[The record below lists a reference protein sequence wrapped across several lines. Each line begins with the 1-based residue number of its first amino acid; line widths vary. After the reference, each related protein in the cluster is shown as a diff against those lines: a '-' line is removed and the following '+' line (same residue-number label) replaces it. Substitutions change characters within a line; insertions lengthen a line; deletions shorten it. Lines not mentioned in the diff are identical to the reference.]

1 MSLLIGISNEHEF
14 YSQHFLD
21 EQLTNTIAEKVK
33 AETLREKTSAEAC
46 KASPDTT
53 SEADLYRT
61 PWNRLD
67 GAAREILRQ
76 IRDAQKT
83 TDAKERIAA
92 EVLAIRHIADC
103 LGLPVIIPYV
113 RQLAETGVRLPM
125 LGEVKT
131 PTGAPYLWILHA
143 TALGGT
149 KDTVGSVRAEDDTD
163 PLELCIADAQFKETF
178 QADKK
183 AAPFRRA
190 DWNKLLS
197 DAVFTEEN
205 SPRWVLLCGL
215 TQWLL
220 IDRAKFAQRRLLRF
234 DWTEIL
240 SRRESAVLQT
250 TAVMLADSAFHAEN
264 GQCYLDVLDEG
275 SYKHAH
281 GVSEDLKYA
290 LRESIE
296 LLGNEAARQLR
307 LKAAQDKTGIFTGK
321 NRLRAAELSDECL
334 RWMYR
339 LLFLFF
345 VESRPE
351 LNYAPVNDED
361 YLAGYSLES
370 LRDLELVPLTTES
383 ERNGSYLHESI
394 TRLFKFFESGTPV
407 NNDVLPFADA
417 TANAFT
423 IEKLPST
430 LFDPAKMPL
439 LKNVVFPNYI
449 LQHVI
454 ELMSLSRPAKGKR
467 GQRRG
472 RISYAHLGLNQL
484 GAVYEALLSY
494 RGFFAKEPLYE
505 VKKTTTTEVDPLDP
519 AYFVTE
525 TELEDYTDD
534 ERVYDKDPVT
544 GDKKLRCYPKGSFIY
559 RMAGSVREDSASYYT
574 PEVLTKCLVEE
585 SLDVLVKQQLDELPN
600 DKARAEKILTWRIC
614 EPAMGSAAFLNEA
627 VNQIAELYMHYAM
640 RSESAKPLTQ
650 PEYRKELQRVK
661 MFLADRNIYGVDL
674 NPVAVELA
682 EVSLW
687 LNALSDDK
695 YVPWFGLQ
703 LHAGNSLIGCRREAY
718 WRNELNGKDPRPH
731 AVDPEGLQPGEIW
744 HFLVPTPDMSN
755 YKDPDVA
762 KLKPDALKKL
772 KDWRKKFTAKYTEP
786 ELDQLATLSIQIEML
801 WQTWAAKL
809 QELDDKTTDAY
820 SIYGHEEK
828 TGGNLVYE
836 AKMEL
841 LEKARHGDGT
851 LDSGEF
857 PRLKLVMDYWCALW
871 FWPLNDV
878 DKLPTRQDYFRQIT
892 TILSGLTTTVS
903 ATPAALPVAPG
914 TQTELFAQ
922 PQQTDLFASQEIT
935 DIQKDEGDSPNWV
948 KRRKNLEERFSAV
961 AVVNRIVERERFF
974 HWPLRLATVFM
985 PQKGEHAGFDLTLG
999 NPPWKVASW
1008 NAGDVLANKNPKY
1021 LIHDKE
1027 YSAKGIQ
1034 DVVLGKRDLDADGR
1048 KFFEQ
1053 FPEVYQEWL
1062 TAFES
1067 TAGAR
1072 IFCSSSSMYPEL
1084 EGTRTDLFKIFLP
1097 TVWRHAADN
1106 AVQGLVHPDTVYTET
1121 KGDVL
1126 RAETYRRLRKHYQFR
1141 NELKLFPDVGHPVE
1155 FSINIYG
1162 IASDKFSFDSIN
1174 NLFSAKTISRCRN
1187 SSVNCPIPGKKDS
1200 DGNWNTQGHPSRI
1213 LHFDN
1218 QALTTI
1224 ASIFGGNPAAPLL
1237 PSSHA
1242 MELLTILEKFGQCP
1256 RRLDNYGNDLSIS
1269 SCWNETTSKKDGTIR
1284 ELPDNVTVFPT
1295 SPKQVIYNGPHINI
1309 GGVLHKTPDNPC
1321 FNPKTWTKI
1330 DLTYIHDDYLPRV
1343 KYLPNVDE
1351 QEYRVRADKVAWD
1364 KDQYDKAGKL
1374 VHLGTPASDFYRVA
1388 LREMVGTESER
1399 TLTSGILSR
1408 FTSYIHTVEAI
1419 AFHSVD
1425 VVPKI
1430 AGYFA
1435 SLPVDFYVRQQNKG
1449 HLLPTLLRGIP
1460 LPDFGSYES
1469 AIRTR
1474 ALCLNCLTSYHQE
1487 LWDDQFDVAM
1497 TKDRWSQT
1505 HDGLNANFFA
1515 DLTSVWQ
1522 RNDAL
1527 RTDLDRRQALLE
1539 LDVLVSLSLKLTLKE
1554 LLTCYRLGFRVMKS
1568 YDEDTYYDQK
1578 GRIIFTPNGL
1588 GLRGVGLSRKAK
1600 LDDGET
1606 YAVNGAV
1613 RPKGLGFEDVH
1624 DMATGTVTRTF
1635 MDDTLPDGPKE
1646 RTITYYAPFFKMNRE
1661 EDYKRAWE
1669 HFEKLTQKS
1678 DN

>member
-33 AETLREKTSAEAC
+33 AENQREKASADAC

-53 SEADLYRT
+53 SDADRYRA

-67 GAAREILRQ
+67 GSAREILRL

-83 TDAKERIAA
+83 NDAKERIAT
-92 EVLAIRHIADC
+92 EVIVIRHIADC
-103 LGLPVIIPYV
+103 LGLPVASPYV

-131 PTGAPYLWILHA
+131 PAGAPYLWILHA

-178 QADKK
+178 EADKK
-183 AAPFRRA
+183 TALFRHA

-240 SRRESAVLQT
+240 SRRESAVLQA

-307 LKAAQDKTGIFTGK
+307 IKAAQDKTGIFSGK

-407 NNDVLPFADA
+407 DNNVLPFADA

-454 ELMSLSRPAKGKR
+454 ELMSLSRPAKGTR

-505 VKKTTTTEVDPLDP
+505 VKKATTKEVDPLDP

-525 TELEDYTDD
+525 AELSDYTDD

-574 PEVLTKCLVEE
+574 PEILTRCLVEE
-585 SLDVLVKQQLDELPN
+585 SLDVLVKQQLVNLPD

-640 RSESAKPLTQ
+640 RAEGAKPLTQ

-718 WRNELNGKDPRPH
+718 WRNELNSKDPRPH
-731 AVDPEGLQPGEIW
+731 AVGPEGLQPGEIW
-744 HFLVPTPDMSN
+744 HFLVPTSDMSN

-762 KLKPDALKKL
+762 KLEPDALKTL
-772 KDWRKKFTAKYTEP
+772 KDWRKKFTAKYSDS
-786 ELDQLATLSIQIEML
+786 ELDQLAALSIQIEML
-801 WQTWAAKL
+801 WQTWAIKL

-820 SIYGHEEK
+820 SIYGHKEK

-851 LDSGEF
+851 LDSGEL

-878 DKLPTRQDYFRQIT
+878 DKLPTRQEYFRQIT
-892 TILSGLTTTVS
+892 TILSGLTTMVTN
-903 ATPAALPVAPG
+903 TPPALAVAPG
-914 TQTELFAQ
+914 TQTELFKQ
-922 PQQTDLFASQEIT
+922 PQQTDLFAVQEIT
-935 DIQKDEGDSPNWV
+935 DIQEKEGDTPNWV
-948 KRRKNLEERFSAV
+948 KRRKNLEERFPAV
-961 AVVNRIVERERFF
+961 AVVNRIAERERFF

-985 PQKGEHAGFDLTLG
+985 PQNGEHAGFDLTLG
-999 NPPWKVASW
+999 NPPWKVSCW

-1021 LIHDKE
+1021 LIHDKD

-1034 DVVLGKRDLDADGR
+1034 DVLLGKRDLDANGR
-1048 KFFEQ
+1048 TFFEQ
-1053 FPEVYQEWL
+1053 FPEVYHEWL
-1062 TAFES
+1062 TAFETTS
-1067 TAGAR
+1067 GNKLFFNSLIT
-1072 IFCSSSSMYPEL
+1072 YPL
-1084 EGTRTDLFKIFLP
+1084 LNGNKADLFKVFLP
-1097 TVWRHAADN
+1097 TIWRHSAEN

-1121 KGDVL
+1121 KGDTL
-1126 RAETYRRLRKHYQFR
+1126 RAETYRRVRKHYQFC
-1141 NELKLFPDVGHPVE
+1141 NELKLFADVDHHVE
-1155 FSINIYG
+1155 FSLNIYG
-1162 IASDKFSFDSIN
+1162 KPQDHVDFESVN
-1174 NLFSAKTISRCRN
+1174 NLYSAKTLGRCRTV
-1187 SSVNCPIPGKKDS
+1187 SRSAAIEGKKDS
-1200 DGNWNTQGHPSRI
+1200 NGKWNVNGHPDRI
-1213 LHFDN
+1213 LHFDD
-1218 QALTTI
+1218 QTLAGI
-1224 ASIFGGNPAAPLL
+1224 AKIFGGNPAAPLL
-1237 PSSHA
+1237 PSIHA
-1242 MELLTILEKFGQCP
+1242 IELLAILEKFGRCP
-1256 RRLDNYGNDLSIS
+1256 QRLDDFGDDLTIS
-1269 SCWNETTSKKDGTIR
+1269 HCWHETNAQKDGTIR
-1284 ELPDNVTVFPT
+1284 ELPDNATVFPA
-1295 SPKQVIYNGPHINI
+1295 SPKEAIYNGPHITI
-1309 GGVLHKTPDNPC
+1309 GSALCKTPDNPC
-1321 FNPKTWTKI
+1321 TNNLQWGTI
-1330 DLTYIHDDYLPRV
+1330 DLTYIPDNYLPRV

-1351 QEYRVRADKVAWD
+1351 HEYRVRADKVAWD
-1364 KDQYDKAGKL
+1364 KDQFDEEGNL
-1374 VHLGTPASDFYRVA
+1374 TQLGTPASDFYRIG
-1388 LREMVGTESER
+1388 LRCMVPTDGER
-1399 TLTSGILSR
+1399 TLTSGIMFK
-1408 FTSYIHTVEAI
+1408 FTYHTHIVETLV
-1419 AFHSVD
+1419 FHYVG
-1425 VVPKI
+1425 VMPTV
-1430 AGYFA
+1430 AGYMA
-1435 SLPVDFYVRQQNKG
+1435 ALPTDFYVRQQNKTN
-1449 HLLPTLLRGIP
+1449 LLSVLLRGIP

-1474 ALCLNCLTSYHQE
+1474 ALCLNCLTYYHQE
-1487 LWDDQFDVAM
+1487 LWDDQFDAPM
-1497 TKDRWSQT
+1497 TEDRWSQT

-1515 DLTSVWQ
+1515 NLTPVWQ

-1527 RTDLDRRQALLE
+1527 RTDLERRQALLE
-1539 LDVLVSLSLKLTLKE
+1539 LDVLVSLALKLSLKE

-1578 GRIIFTPNGL
+1578 GRIIFTPNGN

-1600 LDDGET
+1600 ADDGES

-1613 RPKGLGFEDVH
+1613 RPKGLGFEDVK
-1624 DMATGTVTRTF
+1624 DMTTGTVTRTF
-1635 MDDTLPDGPKE
+1635 MDDTLPGGPRE

-1661 EDYKRAWE
+1661 DDYKRAWE
-1669 HFEKLTQKS
+1669 HFEKLDQKS
-1678 DN
+1678 ND

>member
-33 AETLREKTSAEAC
+33 AETLREKTSTEAC
-46 KASPDTT
+46 KASPNTT
-53 SEADLYRT
+53 SEADRYRT

-83 TDAKERIAA
+83 TDAKNRIAA

-103 LGLPVIIPYV
+103 LGLPVALPYV

-149 KDTVGSVRAEDDTD
+149 KDTMGSVRTEDDTD

-178 QADKK
+178 EADKK
-183 AAPFRRA
+183 AAPFRHA

-240 SRRESAVLQT
+240 SRRESAVLQA

-307 LKAAQDKTGIFTGK
+307 LKAAQDKTGIFSGK

-351 LNYAPVNDED
+351 LNYAPVNDEA

-439 LKNVVFPNYI
+439 LKNVVFPNCI

-505 VKKTTTTEVDPLDP
+505 VKKATTKEVDPLDP

-525 TELEDYTDD
+525 AELSDYTDD
-534 ERVYDKDPVT
+534 EHVYDKDPVT

-585 SLDVLVKQQLDELPN
+585 SLDVLVKQQLDDLPD

-640 RSESAKPLTQ
+640 RVEGAKPLTQ

-718 WRNELNGKDPRPH
+718 WRNELNMKDPRPH
-731 AVDPEGLQPGEIW
+731 AVGPEGLQPGEIW
-744 HFLVPTPDMSN
+744 HFLVPTSDMSN
-755 YKDPDVA
+755 YKDSDVA
-762 KLKPDALKKL
+762 KLKPDALLKL

-809 QELDDKTTDAY
+809 QELVDKTTDAY
-820 SIYGHEEK
+820 SIYGHEQK

-851 LDSGEF
+851 LDSGEL

-914 TQTELFAQ
+914 TQAELFAQ
-922 PQQTDLFASQEIT
+922 PQQTDLFAAQEIT
-935 DIQKDEGDSPNWV
+935 DIQEKEGDSPNWV
-948 KRRKNLEERFSAV
+948 KRRKNLEERFPAM
-961 AVVNRIVERERFF
+961 AVVNRIAERERFF

-985 PQKGEHAGFDLTLG
+985 PQKGEHTGFDLTLG
-999 NPPWKVASW
+999 NPPWKVSKW
-1008 NAGDVLANKNPKY
+1008 NAGDILGNKNPKY
-1021 LIHDKE
+1021 LIHNKQYTATVISE
-1027 YSAKGIQ
+1027 IIT
-1034 DVVLGKRDLDADGR
+1034 GKQDLDELGRSIFDRFPDLYAD
-1048 KFFEQ
+1048 
-1053 FPEVYQEWL
+1053 WI
-1062 TAFES
+1062 TSFES
-1067 TAGAR
+1067 NQGSKLFFNSIVTFPLLKGNHA
-1072 IFCSSSSMYPEL
+1072 
-1084 EGTRTDLFKIFLP
+1084 DLFKLFLP
-1097 TVWRHAADN
+1097 IIWNNAAEQS
-1106 AVQGLVHPDTVYTET
+1106 VQALLHPNTVYTET
-1121 KGDVL
+1121 HGNSL
-1126 RAETYRRLRKHYQFR
+1126 RLETYHRIRKHYSFI
-1141 NELKLFPDVGHPVE
+1141 NKDKELLFKDIDDHIE
-1155 FSINIYG
+1155 FSINVYG
-1162 IASDKFSFDSIN
+1162 NRSN
-1174 NLFSAKTISRCRN
+1174 
-1187 SSVNCPIPGKKDS
+1187 SVNFKSISNLYAPLTIKRCSIPSSKPVQGKVDNNGK
-1200 DGNWNTQGHPSRI
+1200 WNKEGHPNRV
-1213 LHFDN
+1213 LHYDDI
-1218 QALTTI
+1218 ALAAI
-1224 ASIFGGNPAAPLL
+1224 AEVFGGNVTCPML
-1237 PSSHA
+1237 PSIHA
-1242 MELLTILEKFGQCP
+1242 SETLAILKKFKHCK
-1256 RRLDNYGNDLSIS
+1256 RHLDSFGEDLYIS
-1269 SCWNETTSKKDGTIR
+1269 AGLHETGAQKTGIISAYPGKETR
-1284 ELPDNVTVFPT
+1284 FPT
-1295 SPKQVIYNGPHINI
+1295 SPHTAIYNGPHITVGSACFKSLDNPYSNNNLCTKVDLTVI
-1309 GGVLHKTPDNPC
+1309 PDN
-1321 FNPKTWTKI
+1321 
-1330 DLTYIHDDYLPRV
+1330 YLPKV
-1343 KYLPNVDE
+1343 QYEPTNYEEYL
-1351 QEYRVRADKVAWD
+1351 RTLDKVSWD
-1364 KDQYDKAGKL
+1364 K
-1374 VHLGTPASDFYRVA
+1374 VTPAINFYRIA
-1388 LREMVGTESER
+1388 LRSRVGSDSER
-1399 TLTSGILSR
+1399 TLTSGIMSR
-1408 FTSYIHTVEAI
+1408 FINHIHKVETL
-1419 AFHSVD
+1419 AFHFVD
-1425 VVPKI
+1425 VLPAI
-1430 AGYFA
+1430 AGYLA
-1435 SLPVDFYVRQQNKG
+1435 SLPVDFYVRQQNKSDI
-1449 HLLPTLLRGIP
+1449 LADLIRKIP
-1460 LPDFGSYES
+1460 LPQFGIYEDL
-1469 AIRTR
+1469 IKTR
-1474 ALCLNCLTSYHQE
+1474 SLCLNCLTTYHE
-1487 LWDDQFDVAM
+1487 DLWNCQFNSRMLSDAW
-1497 TKDRWSQT
+1497 TTSCSAIN
-1505 HDGLNANFFA
+1505 HNFFA
-1515 DLTSVWQ
+1515 NLTPKWQ
-1522 RNDAL
+1522 RNNAL
-1527 RTDLDRRQALLE
+1527 RTDLERRQALIE
-1539 LDVLVSLSLKLTLKE
+1539 IDVLISLSLGLTLDE
-1554 LLTCYRLGFRVMKS
+1554 LLTCYRLGFHVLL
-1568 YDEDTYYDQK
+1568 ENENNTWYDQH
-1578 GRIIFTPNGL
+1578 GRVVICATTSGSKLYRGL
-1588 GLRGVGLSRKAK
+1588 FIPKTKKTDSN
-1600 LDDGET
+1600 DI

-1613 RPKGLGFEDVH
+1613 RPKGLGFEDVK
-1624 DMATGTVTRTF
+1624 DMTTGTVTRTF
-1635 MDDTLPDGPKE
+1635 MDDTLPGGPKE

-1661 EDYKRAWE
+1661 EDYKRAWD
-1669 HFEKLTQKS
+1669 HFEKLAQTS
-1678 DN
+1678 ND